1 MPKHV
6 VIVESPAKAKTIEK
20 YLGKD
25 YHVEASMGHV
35 RDLPPKALGVDIEHD
50 FKPTYQLLKGKE
62 KVLGKIRKAVKG
74 ATSVT
79 MATDLDREG
88 EAIAWHLCE
97 ALGLEAADVRRV
109 IFHEITRPAIAE
121 AFAHPTRI
129 NQAKVS
135 AQEARRILDRLVGYK
150 LSPLLWKKVAKGLS
164 AGRVQSVAVRLLVER
179 EREIRAFKPEE
190 YWKIAATLSRKGQAQ
205 TFQALLAELDGA
217 KFRPATGDEARRV
230 GAALRQAAYRVLA
243 IRRRRVQDKA
253 PPPFIT
259 SQLQQAAS
267 TQLRFSA
274 RRTMS
279 IAQQLYQGVELG
291 PEGSVALI
299 TYMRTDSYHVAPQA
313 QAAARDLIGGT
324 FGADYLP
331 EEPPVY
337 RSRGRAQEAH
347 EAIRPTD
354 VSRTPEAVRPHLSRD
369 DARLYELIWKRFVA
383 SQMKPAVWDVTDADV
398 EAAGGSV
405 QGLLKARGRVLVWD
419 GHTRVTG
426 LRLAEDE
433 QQLPALAEGEGLD
446 LKDLK
451 ETQHFTQPPPRYTEA
466 TLVKKLESLGIGRP
480 STYAAI
486 ISTIQ
491 DRGYARQEQR
501 RFFATEL
508 GEVVT
513 DKLVDHFPEVMDV
526 KFTSHMEDE
535 LDEVEDAGADWLG
548 VVREFWGPFSK
559 SLESAEDNMKSTKQ
573 EPVEDAGP
581 CPQCGAPLVKRWSK
595 GGPFLGCSKYPE
607 CTFTRPVEGEARPE
621 PKRTEHA
628 CERCGGVM
636 LLRQNRRGEPFLGC
650 ENYPKCKSTLPC
662 DAQGNPIRPATT
674 DLKCEKCGSLMVLKS
689 GRRGPFFACSAYP
702 KCKSTLPCDEKGNP
716 VKPEPTGEVCEKCGS
731 PMVVKNSRRGPFLA
745 CSGYPTC
752 RNAKSLKGRK
762 SAGTGGPGG
771 DGDEPPAAGA
781 RRAAPRAPAPERV
794 QTPERRRP
802 KPAETD
808 RECPD
813 CGKKMVVRQGRRGP
827 FLGCTG
833 YPKCR
838 HTEDLPDDLASSAGT
853 EGA

>member
-1 MPKHV
+1 VPKHV

-62 KVLGKIRKAVKG
+62 KVLGRIRKAVQG
-74 ATSVT
+74 AASVT

-97 ALGLEAADVRRV
+97 ALGLEAADVQRV

-121 AFAHPTRI
+121 AFAHPGRI

-190 YWKIAATLSRKGQAQ
+190 YWKIAATLSPKGQAQ

-217 KFRPATGDEARRV
+217 KFRPAAGDEARRV
-230 GAALRQAAYRVLA
+230 GDALRRAAYRVLA
-243 IRRRRVQDKA
+243 VRRRRVQDKA

-291 PEGSVALI
+291 SEGSVALI

-313 QAAARDLIGGT
+313 QAAARDLIAGQ

-383 SQMKPAVWDVTDADV
+383 SQMRPAVWDVTDVDV
-398 EAAGGSV
+398 EAAGGGV
-405 QGLLKARGRVLVWD
+405 RGLLKARGRLLVRD

-433 QQLPALAEGEGLD
+433 QQLPALAEGDGLD

-513 DKLVDHFPEVMDV
+513 DKLVDHFPKVMDV

-535 LDEVEDAGADWLG
+535 LDEVEDAGADWIG
-548 VVREFWGPFSK
+548 VVREFWGPFSE
-559 SLESAEDNMKSTKQ
+559 SLERAEDNMKSTKQ

-581 CPQCGAPLVKRWSK
+581 CPQCQAPLVKRWSK

-628 CERCGGVM
+628 CERCGGAM

-662 DAQGNPIRPATT
+662 DAQGNPIRPTVT
-674 DLKCEKCGSLMVLKS
+674 DLKCEKCGAAMVFKS

-702 KCKSTLPCDEKGNP
+702 KCRSTLPCDEQGNP

-745 CSGYPTC
+745 CSGYPKC

-762 SAGTGGPGG
+762 SAGAGGPGG
-771 DGDEPPAAGA
+771 DGDEAPASGA
-781 RRAAPRAPAPERV
+781 RRAAPKAPA
-794 QTPERRRP
+794 RRRP

-813 CGKKMVVRQGRRGP
+813 CGKRMVVRQGRRGP
-827 FLGCTG
+827 FLGCAG

-838 HTEDLPDDLASSAGT
+838 HTEDLPDDLASLAGT